1 MNLIAVADRLL
12 SLQATNYTTAVAV
25 EAEMGPT
32 PEAADDVPQ
41 MEAGGKENEK
51 RRKRRWY

>member
-1 MNLIAVADRLL
+1 
-12 SLQATNYTTAVAV
+12 VAV